1 MVKPAA
7 VITVVVVVLLCL
19 GVAAAAGR
27 STAHRTAAPQVIT
40 VGTDGCG
47 RGLGEAHSG
56 RLSYR
61 VRNGGASP
69 EEVTVLDQD
78 HRYAYGAL
86 ELLAPGT
93 TRTLVVLL
101 PPGSYSFSCEAD
113 SGTIGYSDPF
123 KITGRPV
130 SGVHRWLP
138 ATYGQLANAVSRY
151 RASVGAGLSRLA
163 ADTDRLAAAVKDHD
177 HQLAE
182 QRWLTAHL
190 DYERLGAAYGTFGD
204 FADRIDGRPDGLP
217 NGVHDKDFSGFH
229 RLEYA
234 LWHGADADDVRRATD
249 RLDRDVHELVSVF
262 GRQITDPNDVAL
274 RTHEVLENTL
284 QFELTG
290 ATDQGSHT
298 NLATAKANLDGTR
311 MTLAA
316 LTPVL
321 RHNDPA
327 LLATATR
334 SLDRLGQVLAADHR
348 GGRWLGLDELS
359 TNGRERLDGTLAQTL
374 EQLAP
379 IPTELEILTTHDDG

>member
-1 MVKPAA
+1 M
-7 VITVVVVVLLCL
+7 
-19 GVAAAAGR
+19 
-27 STAHRTAAPQVIT
+27 
-40 VGTDGCG
+40 
-47 RGLGEAHSG
+47 
-56 RLSYR
+56 
-61 VRNGGASP
+61 
-69 EEVTVLDQD
+69 
-78 HRYAYGAL
+78 
-86 ELLAPGT
+86 
-93 TRTLVVLL
+93 
-101 PPGSYSFSCEAD
+101 
-113 SGTIGYSDPF
+113 
-123 KITGRPV
+123 
-130 SGVHRWLP
+130 
-138 ATYGQLANAVSRY
+138 
-151 RASVGAGLSRLA
+151 
-163 ADTDRLAAAVKDHD
+163 
-177 HQLAE
+177 
-182 QRWLTAHL
+182 
-190 DYERLGAAYGTFGD
+190 
-204 FADRIDGRPDGLP
+204 
-217 NGVHDKDFSGFH
+217 
-229 RLEYA
+229 
-234 LWHGADADDVRRATD
+234 RRATD